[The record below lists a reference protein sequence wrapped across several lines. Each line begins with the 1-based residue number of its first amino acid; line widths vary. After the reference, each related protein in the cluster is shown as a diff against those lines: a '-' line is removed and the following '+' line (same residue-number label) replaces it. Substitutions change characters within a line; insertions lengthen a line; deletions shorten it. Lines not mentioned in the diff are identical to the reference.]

1 MGQERMTAQDDI
13 DSRPE
18 ANMNWIWGF
27 ILRYRGAAIGS
38 ILSGAVGGVATAGT
52 PFLIGIIID
61 NVREGITQEQLLRD
75 IGLLFALSFV
85 TVFAFIGQRHYSG
98 TVAFTV
104 AYDIRRTLFN
114 NLLRLDQS
122 FYHQYSTGDLIS
134 RMHSDMTMIW
144 RLLTIGFTRI
154 GSAVVTIIMAFILL
168 GAVSLP
174 LTVIVFVVLAIST
187 SVQIRAGRV
196 LRPVFEQVQDQ
207 AGVISAFMQD
217 VVSGIQTVK
226 TSGKEGGAAEK
237 FKQENSEFR
246 RRWLYFRRR
255 NEPIGMLP
263 NMISELTAGTVVLA
277 GGFMAVQGQITVGN
291 FAQFLLYL
299 GLISTAL
306 LQLGIT
312 YQRYQQTR
320 GALARITPLLQ
331 PSQISNKSEPVRL
344 PSPRGEITMEN
355 VSLDMDGHRVLDDVS
370 LHIPAGAVV
379 GLVGPTGCGKT
390 LLVNLLARVTD
401 PTEGR
406 VLVDGEDVRELH
418 LKDLR
423 RAVAY
428 VPQSTFLFSKEL
440 HHNVRMGR
448 EEVSD
453 DEFDRAIHIS
463 RISNDLAQL
472 PHGLDTMVGE
482 KGVMLSGGQKQR
494 VAIARAIIRDPAIMV
509 LDDALSS
516 VDTHTAADI
525 LGDLRDVV
533 RTRTSI
539 IIAHRIATVKD
550 ADLLIVMEDGH
561 IVEQGTH
568 DELVA
573 LDGAYARMVERELS
587 ESSEEAH
594 YAS

>member
-1 MGQERMTAQDDI
+1 MRMTAQDGAG
-13 DSRPE
+13 SAPQ
-18 ANMNWIWGF
+18 ANMRWIKGF
-27 ILRYRGAAIGS
+27 IMRHRRAALGS
-38 ILSGAVGGVATAGT
+38 LLSGAVGGLAAAAT
-52 PFLIGIIID
+52 PFLIGVIID
-61 NVREGITQEQLLRD
+61 NVSEGITRQQLLQD
-75 IGLLFALSFV
+75 IGLLFMLSFV

-98 TVAFTV
+98 TVAFNV
-104 AYDIRRTLFN
+104 AYDIRKTLFN
-114 NLLRLDQS
+114 NLLRLDQR
-122 FYHQYSTGDLIS
+122 FYNQHAPGDLIS
-134 RMHSDMTMIW
+134 RMNSDMTMIW
-144 RLLTIGFTRI
+144 RLLAITFTRV
-154 GSAVVTIIMAFILL
+154 GSAVTTIVLAFLLL
-168 GAVSLP
+168 GTVNLP
-174 LTVIVFVVLAIST
+174 LTVMVFIVLAVST
-187 SVQIRAGRV
+187 SLQIRAGRV
-196 LRPVFEQVQDQ
+196 LTPVFEQVQDQ
-207 AGVISAFMQD
+207 AGVMSAFVQD

-226 TSGKEGGAAEK
+226 TTGREGGAADK
-237 FKQENSEFR
+237 FEQENDEFR

-277 GGFMAVQGQITVGN
+277 GGVMAVQGQITVGN

-320 GALARITPLLQ
+320 GALSRITPLLQ
-331 PSQISNKSEPVRL
+331 PAQISSKPQPERL
-344 PSPRGEITMEN
+344 PSPRGEITMEG
-355 VSLDMDGHRVLDDVS
+355 VRLELDGHRVLEDVS

-401 PTEGR
+401 PTMGQVR
-406 VLVDGEDVRELH
+406 LDGVDVRDLD
-418 LKDLR
+418 LNDLR
-423 RAVAY
+423 QAVAY
-428 VPQSTFLFSKEL
+428 VPQSTFLFSAAL

-448 EEVSD
+448 EQVEE
-453 DEFDRAIHIS
+453 DEFERAIHIS
-463 RISNDLAQL
+463 RISNDLPQL

-494 VAIARAIIRDPAIMV
+494 VAIARAIIRDPAILV

-550 ADLLIVMEDGH
+550 ADFLIVMEDGRV
-561 IVEQGTH
+561 VEQGTH
-568 DELVA
+568 EELVA
-573 LDGAYARMVERELS
+573 LNGAYARMVERELS
-587 ESSEEAH
+587 ETTDEEVRH
-594 YAS
+594 VS